1 MDFGNSTQRKN
12 TPVVT
17 GVLDYFPLAIAAL
30 ARVSQKG
37 NDKHNPGEPLRWSR
51 DKSCDH
57 ADCIGRHLMQRD
69 QIDPEDGELHA
80 VHLAWRAMALAEL
93 ALEKQAER
101 QKDITLYSPGAA
113 DAATLVRDAADGDM
127 VASTDPNSVQVK
139 SFGGQP
145 PINQATAAVAAGGR
159 VPRKGDQMKTIY
171 ISGPM
176 RGFPDLNFPAFDAAR
191 DIINARGDKAIS
203 PADLDRKYGHCSLS
217 REYATR
223 DTLAILHECNGL
235 YLLDG
240 WEWSDG
246 AAAEFFLARW
256 IADPESDFTFETPKG
271 LTTANF
277 LLQHCARAYAGD
289 QCL

>member
-1 MDFGNSTQRKN
+1 
-12 TPVVT
+12 
-17 GVLDYFPLAIAAL
+17 
-30 ARVSQKG
+30 
-37 NDKHNPGEPLRWSR
+37 
-51 DKSCDH
+51 
-57 ADCIGRHLMQRD
+57 
-69 QIDPEDGELHA
+69 
-80 VHLAWRAMALAEL
+80 
-93 ALEKQAER
+93 
-101 QKDITLYSPGAA
+101 
-113 DAATLVRDAADGDM
+113 
-127 VASTDPNSVQVK
+127 
-139 SFGGQP
+139 
-145 PINQATAAVAAGGR
+145 
-159 VPRKGDQMKTIY
+159 MKTIY

-176 RGFPDLNFPAFDAAR
+176 RGFPDLNFPAFDRAR

-256 IADPESDFTFETPKG
+256 IADPETGFTFETPKG